1 MRRGSIGGFY
11 KGGVDKLVLRKSSVT
26 MAATG
31 ELGSLARSYWEGR
44 ILVECMSL
52 VLSYSLLRL
61 WDGRD
66 SLINF

>member
-31 ELGSLARSYWEGR
+31 GIGILSAVVLGRE
-44 ILVECMSL
+44 
-52 VLSYSLLRL
+52 
-61 WDGRD
+61 
-66 SLINF
+66 NFG